1 MFIICVFTAGLLSRL
16 KSLRPDLVPQSVPH
30 QSSAVSFPKAPAS
43 MRNSLYELSE
53 QIKEQQELP
62 SNRQPLEKEISNR
75 VNMQDPQKASLN
87 QL

>member
-1 MFIICVFTAGLLSRL
+1 MNTAGLLSRL

-43 MRNSLYELSE
+43 MRNRLYELSE

-62 SNRQPLEKEISNR
+62 STNRQPCEEEISSR
-75 VNMQDPQKASLN
+75 VKKQF
-87 QL
+87 

>member
-1 MFIICVFTAGLLSRL
+1 LLSRL

-53 QIKEQQELP
+53 RIKEQQELP
-62 SNRQPLEKEISNR
+62 SNRQSLEEEISNS
-75 VNMQDPQKASLN
+75 VNMQDPQKVSLN
-87 QL
+87 QQL